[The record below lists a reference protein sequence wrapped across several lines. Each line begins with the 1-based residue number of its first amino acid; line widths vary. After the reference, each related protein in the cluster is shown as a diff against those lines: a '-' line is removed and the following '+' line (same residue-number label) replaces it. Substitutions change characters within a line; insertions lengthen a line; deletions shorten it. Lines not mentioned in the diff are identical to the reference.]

1 MGSHRLVSR
10 RSGSFALGGAA
21 IVWAASF
28 AAIAQG
34 VGQTPAQAPAP
45 ANPAGRGASATP
57 QDPQGRGGRGG
68 QGGAGAD
75 DPANANADYSRKP
88 PVLPLSPAEEQKRF
102 LLPPGYRLEPV
113 LTDPDIEEPA
123 QIAFDGNGRMFVLE
137 IRGYMQDA
145 DSGGELDPV
154 GRISRH
160 EDVNNDGQYEKH
172 SVFVD
177 KLVFP
182 RFVFPIGANAVLTME
197 SNADEVWK
205 FTDTNSDGVA
215 DTKELFTTNFG
226 RAGNV
231 EHQQSHLAWG
241 MDNWMYST
249 YNAFR
254 VRWTPSGVQR
264 EPTGSNGAQWGVT
277 QDNFGKMY
285 FQGGASGMPG
295 YFQFPVHYGNFDI
308 ADRFE
313 PNLTT
318 TWGAPMILADMQGG
332 MPIVRMPDGSL
343 GRATAGAG
351 GAIFRGDRL
360 PKDLQG
366 DYLYGEVVARI
377 VRRLRPVVTEGL
389 PQLRNVYPGS
399 EFLRSTDPLFR
410 PVDQTLA
417 PDGTLYITDMYR
429 GIIQEGQWTKPGTYL
444 RKKIEQYQLDKV
456 VRHGRIWR
464 LTYDGIERDRTAP
477 RLLGESVAQL
487 VTRLSHP
494 NGWWRDTAQQ
504 LLVLK
509 QDVSVVPALTQIVRR
524 SEQPLARFHALWTLE
539 GLGALT
545 TPLVRELMED
555 TSPQMRI
562 QAIRASE
569 TIYKAGQKSL
579 AEDYKQLSKDPDT
592 EVAIQS
598 LLTLNL
604 FKVPDLKTVVTAAQA
619 ANTARGVQEI
629 GKQILTPS
637 NTLTG
642 RGGRGGSAFTPGE
655 MTTLERGQG
664 IYKELC
670 FSCHGE
676 DGRGMPEPGV
686 SDTAK
691 NLMAPPLAG
700 SSRVQGHRDFVIK
713 TLLQGMTGPLDGKTY
728 AAGVMVPM
736 ATNTD
741 EWIASIASYVRN
753 SFGNTG
759 TLVTPADVA
768 RVRAGTANQKD
779 SWTVEALLGT
789 LPSPLPAQPTWKAT
803 ASHNGGTASGAF
815 NYAGWTTG
823 APQQAGMW
831 FQVELPAPVTVTEIE
846 FISAAS
852 PGGGGGGRMGRGA
865 AAAGAPAAPTVPAQ
879 TPPPAAAP
887 TAGFPLEYRVDASL
901 DGTTWKPVVSGKGSG
916 RTTVVTFAPVQAR
929 LLRITQTGSAEN
941 APAWSIQRLRL
952 YRTGSGLER

>member
-1 MGSHRLVSR
+1 MTHAHFRRFGLVI
-10 RSGSFALGGAA
+10 AA
-21 IVWAASF
+21 IVWAASLVLT
-28 AAIAQG
+28 AQG
-34 VGQTPAQAPAP
+34 GTQQTPAAQPQPQPPAP
-45 ANPAGRGASATP
+45 ADAG
-57 QDPQGRGGRGG
+57 GRGGRGG
-68 QGGAGAD
+68 QGGPGAD
-75 DPANANADYSRKP
+75 DPANAKADYSPKP
-88 PVLPLSPAEEQKRF
+88 PVLPLTPADEQKRF
-102 LLPPGYRLEPV
+102 LLPPGYKLEPV
-113 LTDPDIEEPA
+113 LSDPDIEEPA
-123 QIAFDGNGRMFVLE
+123 QIAFDGDGRMFVLE

-145 DSGGELDPV
+145 DSGGELEPV
-154 GRISRH
+154 GRISVH
-160 EDVNNDGQYEKH
+160 EDANNDGVYEKH
-172 SVFVD
+172 AVFVD

-182 RFVFPIGANAVLTME
+182 RFVFPIGKNAILTME

-205 FTDTNSDGVA
+205 FTDTNNDGTA
-215 DTKELFTTNFG
+215 DSKELFTTNFG

-231 EHQQSHLAWG
+231 EHQQSHLTWG

-254 VRWTPSGVQR
+254 VRWTPNGIQR
-264 EPTGSNGAQWGVT
+264 EPTGANSAQWGVT

-295 YFQFPVHYGNFDI
+295 YFQFPVHYGNFDV

-313 PNLTT
+313 ANLNT
-318 TWGAPMILADMQGG
+318 TWGAPMGIADMQGG

-343 GRATAGAG
+343 GRSTAGAG

-360 PKDLQG
+360 PKDLLG

-399 EFLRSTDPLFR
+399 EFIRSTDPLFR
-410 PVDQTLA
+410 PVDQTIA

-429 GIIQEGQWTKPGTYL
+429 GIIQEGEWTKPGTYL

-464 LTYDGIERDRTAP
+464 LTYDGIDRDRTRP
-477 RLLGESVAQL
+477 RMLNETATQL
-487 VTRLSHP
+487 VAHLSHP

-509 QDVSVVPALTQIVRR
+509 QDTSVVPALTQMARR
-524 SEQPLARFHALWTLE
+524 SDNLYARFHALWTLE

-555 TSPQMRI
+555 ANPQMRI

-569 TIYKAGQKSL
+569 TLYKAGQKTL
-579 AEDYKQLSKDPDT
+579 ADNYRQLARDSDT
-592 EVAIQS
+592 DVVIQS

-604 FKVPDLKTVVTAAQA
+604 FKVADYKSVVTAAQA
-619 ANTARGVQEI
+619 ANPARGVQEI
-629 GKQILTPS
+629 GKQILTPA

-642 RGGRGGSAFTPGE
+642 AGRGGSPFTPAE
-655 MTTLERGQG
+655 MTTLERGEG

-670 FSCHGE
+670 FSCHGD
-676 DGRGMPEPGV
+676 DGRGTPEPGV
-686 SDTAK
+686 SAKEK

-700 SSRVQGHRDFVIK
+700 SARVQGHRDYVIK
-713 TLLQGMTGPLDGKTY
+713 TLLQGMTGPIEGKTY

-741 EWIASIASYVRN
+741 EWIASVASYVRN

-768 RVRAGTANQKD
+768 RVRAETAAQKA
-779 SWTVEALLGT
+779 SWTVDALLGT
-789 LPSPLPAQPTWKAT
+789 LPSALTVLPTWKAT
-803 ASHNGGTASGAF
+803 ASHNPETAVRGLNF
-815 NYAGWTTG
+815 AGWTSG
-823 APQQAGMW
+823 LPQQAGMW
-831 FQVELPAPVTVTEIE
+831 FQVELPEPTTVTEIE
-846 FISAAS
+846 FISAAPAGGGRRGRGAA
-852 PGGGGGGRMGRGA
+852 PGGGAA
-865 AAAGAPAAPTVPAQ
+865 AAAGAAAQPA
-879 TPPPAAAP
+879 PPPPPP
-887 TAGFPLEYRVDASL
+887 TPGFPRAYTVEVSL
-901 DGTTWKPVVSGKGSG
+901 DGTTWKPASSGTGSG
-916 RTTVVTFAPVQAR
+916 RTTVAAFAPVPAR
-929 LLRITQTGSAEN
+929 FVRITQTASVEG
-941 APAWSIQRLRL
+941 APPWSIQRLRL
-952 YRTGSGLER
+952 YRASSAP